1 MKNKIITGIVVLAV
15 IALISGASIMAYA
28 SPGSQTDPFITL
40 SYLMEK
46 FRPQVMEEVSKKEQE
61 LTQKIDE
68 RITELEA
75 EFQSSHGGSGAP
87 DSADTFTVVTLRRGQ
102 SLTCSVGTEIM
113 LRVGTATGF
122 GTAPALVNSTS
133 GTTLSSGSALVTNN
147 MYLIT
152 LEGNGV
158 RATADTVRVLVRGSY
173 KIT

>member
-28 SPGSQTDPFITL
+28 SPGSQTDPFVTL

-46 FRPQVMEEVSKKEQE
+46 FRPQVMEEVGKKEQE
-61 LTQKIDE
+61 LTQKFDE
-68 RITELEA
+68 RITELES
-75 EFQSSHGGSGAP
+75 EFQSSQGGSGEP
-87 DSADTFTVVTLRRGQ
+87 NSADTFSVVTLRRGQ